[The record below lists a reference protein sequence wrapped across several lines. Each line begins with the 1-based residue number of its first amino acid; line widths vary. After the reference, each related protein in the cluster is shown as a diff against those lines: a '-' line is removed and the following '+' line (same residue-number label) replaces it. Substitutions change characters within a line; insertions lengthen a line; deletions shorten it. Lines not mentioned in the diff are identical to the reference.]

1 MHDAIKA
8 LKPGVL
14 HRPVVDRQGGATTP
28 QKERGG
34 LMMSSRYYEQDDR
47 YREESDR
54 DYPGQGFR
62 NRDYGRGRGGRG
74 RPLSGRAYEDER
86 YFRSSD
92 PYRTGYDQA
101 YGMSTPRYR
110 SQHPYSRPEYDF
122 GGYYDRGYRRDYR
135 DRYDQS
141 YDRREPEQ
149 PDRGWWERMS
159 DEVASWFGDEEAE
172 RRRRMDE
179 GNHRGKGPRGYK
191 RSDDRVMEDVNDR
204 LTDYSHLDA
213 SDIEV
218 TVIDGVVKLEG
229 WVDSRWAKRSA
240 EDIVETVSGVKDVQ
254 NNLRVGRATSE
265 SVGLSE
271 PLASTKTR
279 AKGA

>member
-1 MHDAIKA
+1 
-8 LKPGVL
+8 
-14 HRPVVDRQGGATTP
+14 
-28 QKERGG
+28 
-34 LMMSSRYYEQDDR
+34 MSSRYYEQDDR
-47 YREESDR
+47 YREGSDR
-54 DYPGQGFR
+54 DYPGRSFR
-62 NRDYGRGRGGRG
+62 NRDYGRGRAGRE
-74 RPLSGRAYEDER
+74 RQFSGRAYEDER

-92 PYRTGYDQA
+92 PYRTGYEQA
-101 YGMSTPRYR
+101 YGVSTPRYQR
-110 SQHPYSRPEYDF
+110 LHRYGRPQYDLA
-122 GGYYDRGYRRDYR
+122 GDYDRGYRRDYS

-141 YDRREPEQ
+141 YYRSELEQ

-179 GNHRGKGPRGYK
+179 VAEGNHRGKGPRGYK
-191 RSDDRVMEDVNDR
+191 RSDGRVMEDVNDR

-218 TVIDGVVKLEG
+218 TVVDGVVKLEG

-265 SVGLSE
+265 GVELSE